1 MNNKSKSKRGGW
13 RNPASA
19 ENGRKSMGG
28 GRPRMVAKFRQ
39 SETLIIKRQPLTVTP
54 ETPIGRPEIGTV
66 LNVSA
71 DEIEIQIG
79 NDILTL
85 RRADPDE

>member
-13 RNPASA
+13 HNPASA
-19 ENGRKSMGG
+19 ENGRKATGG
-28 GRPRMVAKFRQ
+28 GRPRIVAEFRQ

-54 ETPIGRPEIGTV
+54 ETPMGRSEIGTV
-66 LNVSA
+66 LSVST
-71 DEIEIQIG
+71 DEIGIQIG
-79 NDILTL
+79 SDILTI